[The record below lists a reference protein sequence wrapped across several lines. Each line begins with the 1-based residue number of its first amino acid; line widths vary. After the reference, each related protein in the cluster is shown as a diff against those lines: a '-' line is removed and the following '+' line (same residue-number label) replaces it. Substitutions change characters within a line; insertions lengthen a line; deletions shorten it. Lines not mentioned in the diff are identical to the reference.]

1 MLALR
6 CGLISLF
13 TLALL
18 GAGGC
23 SFFPVAGP
31 TARDID
37 SETSETVPY
46 ALIKLTPETIDILAA
61 HEPKGL
67 AGAFTDRRP
76 SVNITFGIGDVVSVS
91 IFEAAAGGLFIPLEA
106 GVRPGNFVALPDQ
119 MVDSNGNIT
128 IPFAGLIKTAGRTS
142 VQVQEDIVNKIKN
155 RAIEPQAIVTLAQQ
169 RTSLI
174 SVVGTVNTPL
184 RFAVPASG
192 AGDRVLDAITRA
204 GGISGPGY
212 ASWVMLERGGRRAT
226 VPFENLVMN
235 SKNNIYI
242 LPGDRIYVYQEQ
254 QKFMA
259 FGATGGGAA
268 AFAQGEFFFNA
279 WRINLAEAV
288 AKAGGLADAQA
299 NPGAVFLYR
308 QEPKEVA
315 HLLGADMSRFDR
327 PLVPVIFWISFQD
340 PGGYFLATRLQMRN
354 DDIIFMANA
363 QSVDVT
369 KILTFINLVLS
380 TAIGTETAIQGVPI
394 TSAAVHGH
402 GLAAA
407 PFKSETT
414 EWFVRRRHL
423 TQKSSITSPKRAS
436 MVTADEYITA
446 AFRLA
451 RYAEDICLRRHSNST
466 TPAATLTFKD
476 ATPAAEPP
484 AMGIETSASQ

>member
-1 MLALR
+1 MLGLR
-6 CGLISLF
+6 FCVISWF
-13 TLALL
+13 ALALL

-37 SETSETVPY
+37 SGTSETVPY
-46 ALIKLTPETIDILAA
+46 ALIKLTPETIDVLAA

-106 GVRPGNFVALPDQ
+106 GVRPGNFVTLPDQ

-142 VQVQEDIVNKIKN
+142 VQVQEDIINKIKN
-155 RAIEPQAIVTLAQQ
+155 RAIEPQAIVSLAQQ

-174 SVVGTVNTPL
+174 SVVGAVSSPI

-204 GGISGPGY
+204 GGLSGPGY

-254 QKFMA
+254 QKFIV
-259 FGATGGGAA
+259 FGATGGSTFGL
-268 AFAQGEFFFNA
+268 AQNQLNFDA

-288 AKAGGLADAQA
+288 AKAGGLGDTQAD
-299 NPGAVFLYR
+299 PGAVFLYR
-308 QEPKEVA
+308 QEPREVA
-315 HLLGADMSRFDR
+315 QLLGADMSRFDR
-327 PLVPVIFWISFQD
+327 PLVPVIFSISFRD

-354 DDIIFMANA
+354 DDIIFVANA
-363 QSVDVT
+363 QSVDTSKFLQFV
-369 KILTFINLVLS
+369 NLVTS
-380 TAIGTETAIQGVPI
+380 AATGTAAAVQSVPI
-394 TSAAVHGH
+394 TEAAVHGRVL
-402 GLAAA
+402 G
-407 PFKSETT
+407 
-414 EWFVRRRHL
+414 
-423 TQKSSITSPKRAS
+423 
-436 MVTADEYITA
+436 A
-446 AFRLA
+446 AF
-451 RYAEDICLRRHSNST
+451 SSSVVVPT
-466 TPAATLTFKD
+466 TTTTAV
-476 ATPAAEPP
+476 TP
-484 AMGIETSASQ
+484 